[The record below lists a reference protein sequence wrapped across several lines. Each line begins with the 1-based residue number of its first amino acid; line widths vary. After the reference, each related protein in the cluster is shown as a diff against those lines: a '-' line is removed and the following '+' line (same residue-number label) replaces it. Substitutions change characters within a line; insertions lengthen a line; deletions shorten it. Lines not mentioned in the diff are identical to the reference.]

1 MRKAEVKHRN
11 TVKLERLQRFLS
23 WAAERHPDFVPKKNH
38 QEKWFSTYIGHQPPE
53 IGRAA
58 RLFWLGLDEPTVDA
72 NLEGAESQS
81 LIGRLLNRDLNDYSC
96 NVDIFGI
103 EKTLDCGP
111 VQNLL
116 EPELAL
122 RIPDSTSIDEFEAN
136 VDDAIEALVRDRL
149 HVLERPFA
157 SMTDE
162 QKMRVLDRLPVRL
175 SRLDDFAAKAVDIL
189 NEVKHELR
197 YVVELRHGDVALDL
211 QRRIPGGQGHVLSDQ
226 DVAELKAQDR
236 QDLLAKFETMIEEA
250 GDFDLQLLGEKR
262 LTEVFMMEPKKLR
275 RTIRFAR
282 QDHKEKMAF
291 AVLLENNPRFVHY
304 HKLYA
309 ARRITRTWTALL
321 GPTNS
326 GKTHQA
332 IEAMTGVVHAIY
344 LSPLRLM
351 ALENQERIESM
362 GVPCSLVT
370 GEEEIIREGATH
382 YCCTVE
388 EFARFRHQPWDVVV
402 IDEVQMMADSQRGW
416 AWVDA
421 LVSAYTPELIMTG
434 PELIRPSL
442 KTLCDLCEDEL
453 VVKRTK
459 RLSPVE
465 VARRS
470 TTLKQLD
477 EGSMLVAFSRK
488 TVLELKSMLEM
499 TGKSVSVVY
508 GALSPEVRREQARRF
523 REGEADIMVAT
534 DAVGMGLN
542 MPAHTLCFYTDEKY
556 DGIQNRQL
564 KVQEVKQIGG
574 RAGRF
579 GHHDSG
585 LITALDAQTLQSIK
599 RLFHS
604 EDLPVDLS
612 QFQVRPSIEH
622 LQAISELMDEP
633 SLLRAWLTFNRN
645 INYGD
650 EFISVLPDELA
661 EWIKL
666 IDDPTIDLPLRWIF
680 ACTPIR
686 GGLDSPA
693 SIFAQQWLKKVAQ
706 DKEVPLPRLIIDA
719 DLATLESSLH
729 VIETYLHLARTLP
742 AHFPALEQAEQHRSL
757 LNGAI
762 TRELSRQRKPR
773 SSDRRRLSGET
784 RNCKQCGKAMPMA
797 ERQFR
802 LCQNCFQE
810 QRSKDQ
816 PSAKRRAPKRVKT

>member
-11 TVKLERLQRFLS
+11 TVRLERLQRFLA
-23 WAAERHPDFVPKKNH
+23 WTAERHPDFAPKRSH
-38 QEKWFSTYIGHQPPE
+38 QENWYSLYVGHQPAE

-58 RLFWLGLDEPTVDA
+58 RLFWLGLDEPTVEAVLADP
-72 NLEGAESQS
+72 GAAG
-81 LIGRLLNRDLNDYSC
+81 LVGRLLARDLNGFSC
-96 NVDIFGI
+96 SVDIFGV
-103 EKTLDCGP
+103 EKTFDCGP

-116 EPELAL
+116 EPDFAL
-122 RIPDSTSIDEFEAN
+122 RIADSASLPDFEEH
-136 VDDAIEALVRDRL
+136 VRDALQSLVRGRL
-149 HVLERPFA
+149 QVLERPFA
-157 SMTDE
+157 SMSDE
-162 QKMRVLDRLPVRL
+162 ERMRALERL
-175 SRLDDFAAKAVDIL
+175 SPVLSKLNEFAARAVDIL

-197 YVVELRHGDVALDL
+197 YQVELRQGDIALVM
-211 QRRIPGGQGHVLSDQ
+211 QRRIPGGQGHVLSERE
-226 DVAELKAQDR
+226 VAERKEEDR
-236 QDLLAKFETMIEEA
+236 QALNAKFEMMLEEA
-250 GDFDLQLLGEKR
+250 GDFDLQVLGEKR
-262 LTEVFMMEPKKLR
+262 LTEIFLMEPKKLR

-291 AVLLENNPRFVHY
+291 AVLLENNPRFMHY
-304 HKLYA
+304 HQLYA
-309 ARRITRTWTALL
+309 ARRLTRQWTALL

-332 IEAMTGVVHAIY
+332 IEAMTAVERAIY

-388 EFARFRHQPWDVVV
+388 EFARFRHQHWDVVV

-434 PELIRPSL
+434 PMLIQPSL
-442 KTLCDLCEDEL
+442 KTLCDLCSDEL

-465 VARRS
+465 VARRATS
-470 TTLKQLD
+470 LKQLD

-488 TVLELKSMLEM
+488 TVLELKALLEM

-523 REGEADIMVAT
+523 REGEADLMVAT

-542 MPAHTLCFYTDEKY
+542 LPAHTLCFYTDEKY

-564 KVQEVKQIGG
+564 RVQEVKQIGG

-585 LITALDAQTLQSIK
+585 TITALDGQTLQSI
-599 RLFHS
+599 RQLFNS
-604 EDLPVDLS
+604 PDQPVDLS

-622 LQAISELMDEP
+622 LQAIAELMNDP

-645 INYGD
+645 INYGE
-650 EFISVLPDELA
+650 EFISILPDELA

-666 IDDPTIDLPLRWIF
+666 IDDPQINLQLRWIF

-693 SIFAQQWLKKVAQ
+693 ATYAQQWLKKIAL
-706 DKEVPLPRLIIDA
+706 DKTIELPKLFIEA
-719 DLATLESSLH
+719 DLATLESTLH

-742 AHFPALEQAEQHRSL
+742 AYFPALEQAEGHRSL
-757 LNGAI
+757 LNEAI
-762 TRELSRQRKPR
+762 TRELSRRRKPR
-773 SSDRRRLSGET
+773 SSDRRRVSGES
-784 RNCKQCGKAMPMA
+784 RNCQQCGKAMPVLS
-797 ERQFR
+797 RQFR
-802 LCQNCFQE
+802 LCQSCFRG
-810 QRSKDQ
+810 QR
-816 PSAKRRAPKRVKT
+816 P

>member
-1 MRKAEVKHRN
+1 MRKAELKQRHAR
-11 TVKLERLQRFLS
+11 KLERLQRFLD

-38 QEKWFSTYIGHQPPE
+38 QENWFSTYIGHQPPE

-58 RLFWLGLDEPTVDA
+58 RLFWLGLDEQTVNA
-72 NLEGAESQS
+72 NLEGADPAS

-96 NVDIFGI
+96 RVDVFGV

-111 VQNLL
+111 VQQLL
-116 EPELAL
+116 EPDFAL
-122 RIPDSTSIDEFEAN
+122 RIEDSASTDAFEAH
-136 VDDAIEALVRDRL
+136 VRDAIEALVRDRL
-149 HVLERPFA
+149 HVLDHPFT
-157 SMTDE
+157 SMTDDEKE
-162 QKMRVLDRLPVRL
+162 QCLQRLPSKL
-175 SRLDDFAAKAVDIL
+175 SRLDDFAVKAVDIV
-189 NEVKHELR
+189 NEVRHELR
-197 YVVELRHGDVALDL
+197 YVVELRHGDIALDM
-211 QRRIPGGQGHVLSDQ
+211 QRRIPGGQGHVLSER
-226 DVAELKAQDR
+226 DVEALKEEDR
-236 QDLLAKFETMIEEA
+236 QAMNAKFEMMVEEA
-250 GDFDLQLLGEKR
+250 GDFDLQVLGEKR
-262 LTEVFMMEPKKLR
+262 LTEIFMMEPKKLR

-332 IEAMTGVVHAIY
+332 IEAMTGVEHAIY

-382 YCCTVE
+382 FCCTVE

-421 LVSAYTPELIMTG
+421 LVSAYTPDLIMTG

-442 KTLCDLCEDEL
+442 QTLSDLCEDEL

-465 VARRS
+465 VARRATS
-470 TTLKQLD
+470 LKQLD

-488 TVLELKSMLEM
+488 TVLELKAMLEM

-542 MPAHTLCFYTDEKY
+542 LPAHTLCFYTDEKY

-564 KVQEVKQIGG
+564 RVQEVKQIGG

-585 LITALDAQTLQSIK
+585 TITALDAQTLQSIK

-622 LQAISELMDEP
+622 LQAIAELMGDP

-661 EWIKL
+661 DWIKL

-706 DKEVPLPRLIIDA
+706 DKVVDLPRLMIDA
-719 DLATLESSLH
+719 DLATLEGSLH
-729 VIETYLHLARTLP
+729 IIETYLHLSRTLP
-742 AHFPALEQAEQHRSL
+742 AHFPALEQAEQHRRL
-757 LNGAI
+757 LNDAI
-762 TRELSRQRKPR
+762 TRELSRRKKPR
-773 SSDRRRLSGET
+773 GSDRRRLSGDT
-784 RNCKQCGKAMPMA
+784 RHCQQCGKAMPVLS
-797 ERQFR
+797 RQFR
-802 LCQNCFQE
+802 LCQSCFRN
-810 QRSKDQ
+810 QR
-816 PSAKRRAPKRVKT
+816 

>member
-1 MRKAEVKHRN
+1 MRKAEAKHRN
-11 TVKLERLQRFLS
+11 TVKLERLQRFLD

-38 QEKWFSTYIGHQPPE
+38 QEQWFSTYLGHQPPE

-58 RLFWLGLDEPTVDA
+58 RLFWLGLEAPAVEAVLGAPEPT
-72 NLEGAESQS
+72 S
-81 LIGRLLNRDLNDYSC
+81 LVGRLLNRDVNAFSC
-96 NVDIFGI
+96 TVDLFGVSVM
-103 EKTLDCGP
+103 LDCGS
-111 VQNLL
+111 VQTLL
-116 EPELAL
+116 EADLAL
-122 RIPDSTSIDEFEAN
+122 RIPDSDSAEAFERH
-136 VDDAIEALVRDRL
+136 VSDAIEGLARDRL
-149 HVLERPFA
+149 RVLERPFA
-157 SMTDE
+157 HMSEE
-162 QKMRVLDRLPVRL
+162 QKARSLERLPERL
-175 SRLDDFAAKAVDIL
+175 SRLDDFAARAVDTL
-189 NEVKHELR
+189 NEVLHDLR
-197 YVVELRHGDVALDL
+197 YVVELRHGEVALDM
-211 QRRIPGGQGHVLSDQ
+211 QRRIPGGQGHVLTTEE
-226 DVAELKAQDR
+226 VAAIKQEDR
-236 QDLLAKFETMIEEA
+236 EALQAKFDMMMDEA

-282 QDHKEKMAF
+282 EDHREKMAF

-332 IEAMTGVVHAIY
+332 IEAMTAVEHAIY

-388 EFARFRHQPWDVVV
+388 EFARFRHESWDVVV

-421 LVSAYTPELIMTG
+421 LVSAYTQDLIMTG
-434 PELIRPSL
+434 PELIQPSL
-442 KTLCDLCEDEL
+442 KTLSDLCEDEL

-459 RLSPVE
+459 RLSPVD
-465 VARRS
+465 VSRRA
-470 TTLKQLD
+470 TTLKQL
-477 EGSMLVAFSRK
+477 EPGSMLVAFSRK
-488 TVLELKSMLEM
+488 TVLELKALLEM

-604 EDLPVDLS
+604 ADLPVDLT

-622 LQAISELMDEP
+622 LQAIAELMNEP

-645 INYGD
+645 INYGA

-693 SIFAQQWLKKVAQ
+693 SHHAQQWLKKVAQ
-706 DKEVPLPRLIIDA
+706 DKEVPLPRLLIDA
-719 DLATLESSLH
+719 DLASLESSLH

-742 AHFPALEQAEQHRSL
+742 AHFPALEQAESHRSL

-773 SSDRRRLSGET
+773 SSDRRKLSGGA
-784 RNCKQCGKAMPMA
+784 RQCQKCGKAMPIA
-797 ERQFR
+797 GKQFR
-802 LCQNCFQE
+802 LCQSCFNE
-810 QRSKDQ
+810 
-816 PSAKRRAPKRVKT
+816 RR